1 MDLSALRESRYQ
13 LIMNARKSAL
23 RGIHYYDW
31 SIRGGVLM
39 GKKKYLAEMNCLSS
53 KVRDWFTLYLLGE
66 ITADDC
72 GGVFR
77 VRTFSSNPED
87 CKKEILDSLGERVK
101 DREFRKA
108 TYKGDIL
115 LMTSYG
121 GSLTDEKIRSAAQYR
136 EKDLK
141 NIYNRSVCGDGA
153 DSGEVKHYVVLD
165 INPDKLTIPSTGY
178 DTYSPCAVDPHG
190 MGVKYADI
198 LFSVHDAPYAGKLQK
213 AEKTDNEI
221 SGPAAESIDAGEAE
235 DEEELETEEEA
246 SAGEVTEDTE
256 TEEEASAG
264 EAESEG
270 MNAEDESETES
281 EEEEEKAVESEDVA
295 AESTDAGEAE
305 GEKEPEAEGE
315 ASDGETTEDTEPEEM
330 NAEEEPETES
340 EEEEEKA
347 VESEDA
353 AAESTDAGDAEGEK
367 EPEAEGEASDGE
379 TTEDTE
385 TEEEASAGEAEPEE
399 MNAEDESEV
408 EAEEEPETEKTHE
421 QEGDWQDIIGS
432 IEDSVSDLSESID
445 SLTKE
450 VNELAISEASARE
463 THKSQDNPSGMI
475 FYSDID
481 STVRLG
487 DKVYDENQ
495 LTDYIVDAVH
505 EKRPNY
511 SDNDILN
518 IAVCITQGFLTVFS
532 GAPGCGKTSV
542 CDIFADVLG
551 LRTIAKYAEGS
562 CKDQE
567 KAQRYASVSVEEGWT
582 SRRDFIGYYNPLTGS
597 IEAAQSN
604 HNVYD
609 IMQELN
615 AECSDNSCP
624 LDQNNPSVYPCVILL
639 DEANLS
645 PVEYYWSDFM
655 KVGDIFFNESYARK
669 RPGEGEKAD
678 YSRPTVLTSI
688 YMGKAQDDTG
698 RDVDVDFKVA
708 DSLRFVATINNDYT
722 TSELS
727 PRLTD
732 RAWVITLPK
741 ADSPEADTQDASAA
755 GSCAPSAVI
764 ALKDLQNAFDHF
776 TEDEVRRKWN
786 ENPCGVKD
794 IYRGLKD
801 RLNDMRISLSP
812 RTENAIFRYW
822 AAGAAVFKPDKKYA
836 NEAVDKIDKKET
848 NEFRKVR
855 VPDSDELQPLTALD
869 YAVAQRILPHIGG
882 SGERY
887 GSSLKRLKDYC
898 AVNNLLHSYDILCDI
913 LDRSEDEGMNY
924 YKFFG

>member
-1 MDLSALRESRYQ
+1 ME
-13 LIMNARKSAL
+13 
-23 RGIHYYDW
+23 
-31 SIRGGVLM
+31 
-39 GKKKYLAEMNCLSS
+39 KKKYLAEMNCLSS
-53 KVRDWFTLYLLGE
+53 KGSPFILYLLGE
-66 ITADDC
+66 ITADDD
-72 GGVFR
+72 GGFFSVQ
-77 VRTFSSNPED
+77 TFSSNPED
-87 CKKEILDSLGERVK
+87 RKEKIRKSLGERVK
-101 DREFRKA
+101 FKKP
-108 TYKGDIL
+108 TYNGDIL

-121 GSLTDEKIRSAAQYR
+121 GSKTDERIRLAAQYR

-165 INPDKLTIPSTGY
+165 INPDKLTIPSEGY

-190 MGVKYADI
+190 MGVKYVDI
-198 LFSVHDAPYAGKLQK
+198 LFSVHDAKYAGKLHK
-213 AEKTDNEI
+213 AEKADNKI
-221 SGPAAESIDAGEAE
+221 SEPAAESTDAGGAE
-235 DEEELETEEEA
+235 GKEEPETGKEA

-264 EAESEG
+264 EAESEE
-270 MNAEDESETES
+270 MNAEDES
-281 EEEEEKAVESEDVA
+281 
-295 AESTDAGEAE
+295 
-305 GEKEPEAEGE
+305 
-315 ASDGETTEDTEPEEM
+315 
-330 NAEEEPETES
+330 ETES

-624 LDQNNPSVYPCVILL
+624 LDQNNPSVYPCMILL